1 MQDYRCTDCGKP
13 LSRPG
18 TCAAC
23 IVENQ
28 PR

>member
-13 LSRPG
+13 LPGPG
-18 TCAAC
+18 TCVVC
-23 IVENQ
+23 IVKNQ